1 MANGLLANAQES
13 HTDLLWA
20 GSGGFDTVHHDDT
33 LTGMGTELYPLG
45 VNSAYLND
53 TPWLSAAKEIAPTQ
67 TLQPGQYI
75 QALSS
80 LTVSGYKNHCVAVK
94 GGGFTFPTVDQL
106 KEWVGTDGFLTTSS
120 FENYT
125 AYNENN
131 ITNLYNSAG
140 NLVNN
145 YYYLDENKLDVSAF
159 TSWSANLDLS
169 GDYIPTSASGFFYP
183 MTGNPSGF
191 LTEHQSL
198 EDYYKKTETS
208 SKEEISAALKD
219 KLDNDFSG
227 NFYPMTGNP
236 SGFLTEHQDLS
247 YISGKIDDKLDT
259 TAFENI
265 SGEFYP
271 MTGNPSGFLTEHQDL
286 SDYATTSIVN
296 NISSYLSG
304 EIDNKLDKS
313 ESANYY
319 PMTGNPSGFLTEH
332 QSLED
337 YYKKTETSS
346 KEELSA
352 MFATFSADDTYTLVG
367 GYNIGISSDDNLKQT
382 TIYFNGEPL
391 SSYYLKTETSSKDEL
406 NEAIQYLSANA
417 GKEYTGVAPIV
428 VNNDQLKIS
437 ANTYTVSAGS
447 GVDFVNDSTNK
458 RTTFKLKLSGGRNT
472 QLVHDPQNNYIRI
485 DTVGDEQVNQVV
497 RQYSAAGTWLTA
509 HQSLSNYYT
518 KTDTSSKQQISAA
531 FNNVNNDLQYV
542 SANAGHIYTGISPIV
557 VDNTTDQISADTWE
571 FSAGN
576 GISFV
581 DDGLNKVTRIDVTGA
596 DFTDYY
602 KKTETSSKQ
611 EISAALQYVSSNA
624 GHTYTGVLP
633 ITVDNTTNEIS
644 ISSNELSAGPN
655 IDIFESA
662 GYVVISSN
670 KTGFP
675 ITGTDGTA
683 NYTANANFSAFSL
696 TTGQGPAGCY
706 VNLDAKNVRYEA
718 YPATDVS
725 ASWYNI
731 LKKSN
736 EGQIT
741 VSSYNFV
748 DEPSAE
754 FHYEDISAL
763 NHIRFIAP
771 NYGAYEYYSAMFY
784 DGDTYLGRLEI
795 GSGCCKCAVKTY
807 DFDSNK
813 WKWYHEYPSEYGYQY
828 SLIL

>member
-45 VNSAYLND
+45 VNSAILND
-53 TPWLSAAKEIAPTQ
+53 APWLSAAKEIAPTQ

-94 GGGFTFPTVDQL
+94 GGGFIFPTVDQL
-106 KEWVGTDGFLTTSS
+106 KEWVGTDGFLPTSS

-140 NLVNN
+140 NLINSS
-145 YYYLDENKLDVSAF
+145 YYLIDNKLD
-159 TSWSANLDLS
+159 
-169 GDYIPTSASGFFYP
+169 TSASGFFYP

-198 EDYYKKTETS
+198 EDYYLKTDTS

-236 SGFLTEHQDLS
+236 SGFLTEHQDISHLATKDELLDTSSFLS
-247 YISGKIDDKLDT
+247 ASISSISSFVSGNDDKY
-259 TAFENI
+259 
-265 SGEFYP
+265 YP
-271 MTGNPSGFLTEHQDL
+271 LTGNPSGFLTEHQDL

-352 MFATFSADDTYTLVG
+352 MFATFSADETYTLVP

-382 TIYFNGEPL
+382 TIY
-391 SSYYLKTETSSKDEL
+391 
-406 NEAIQYLSANA
+406 
-417 GKEYTGVAPIV
+417 YTG
-428 VNNDQLKIS
+428 
-437 ANTYTVSAGS
+437 
-447 GVDFVNDSTNK
+447 TN
-458 RTTFKLKLSGGRNT
+458 
-472 QLVHDPQNNYIRI
+472 
-485 DTVGDEQVNQVV
+485 GDEEVNAVV
-497 RQYSAAGTWLTA
+497 RQYSAAGTWLTESDSA
-509 HQSLSNYYT
+509 KFYPMTGNPSGFLTQHQSLTNYYT
-518 KTDTSSKQQISAA
+518 KNETSSKQEISDALSAA
-531 FNNVNNDLQYV
+531 GR
-542 SANAGHIYTGISPIV
+542 AYTGISPIV
-557 VDNTTDQISADTWE
+557 VNNTSNQISANTWSL
-571 FSAGN
+571 SAGN

-581 DDGLNKVTRIDVTGA
+581 DDDVNKVTRIDITGA

-611 EISAALQYVSSNA
+611 EIADALQYVSSNA
-624 GHTYTGVLP
+624 GKTYNGISPIDVNNETNQISAKGVSFGVQEPLFFVQDDNEAVIIGCSAGGGATYTGDDP
-633 ITVDNTTNEIS
+633 IYVNNTTNHIGITGES
-644 ISSNELSAGPN
+644 LSAGPN
-655 IDIFESA
+655 IDIFSSG
-662 GYVVISSN
+662 GYVVISATSAAGGTTYTGDAQGALDEVYAN
-670 KTGFP
+670 SGVWLTAHQPLTNYYIKTETSSKQE
-675 ITGTDGTA
+675 ISAALTGYQTKLDSV
-683 NYTANANFSAFSL
+683 NNIVYTTSL
-696 TTGQGPAGCY
+696 
-706 VNLDAKNVRYEA
+706 
-718 YPATDVS
+718 PATPD
-725 ASWYNI
+725 ANT
-731 LKKSN
+731 L
-736 EGQIT
+736 
-741 VSSYNFV
+741 
-748 DEPSAE
+748 
-754 FHYEDISAL
+754 
-763 NHIRFIAP
+763 
-771 NYGAYEYYSAMFY
+771 
-784 DGDTYLGRLEI
+784 YLIPE
-795 GSGCCKCAVKTY
+795 A
-807 DFDSNK
+807 
-813 WKWYHEYPSEYGYQY
+813 
-828 SLIL
+828 

>member
-53 TPWLSAAKEIAPTQ
+53 APWLSAAKEIAPTE

-94 GGGFTFPTVDQL
+94 GGGFVFPTVDQL
-106 KEWVGTDGFLTTSS
+106 KEWVGTDDFLPTSS
-120 FENYT
+120 FNNYT

-140 NLVNN
+140 NLINSS
-145 YYYLDENKLDVSAF
+145 YYLIDNKLDVSAF
-159 TSWSANLDLS
+159 TAWSADLDLS
-169 GDYIPTSASGFFYP
+169 GDYIPTSASGMFYP

-247 YISGKIDDKLDT
+247 
-259 TAFENI
+259 
-265 SGEFYP
+265 
-271 MTGNPSGFLTEHQDL
+271 
-286 SDYATTSIVN
+286 DYATTSVVN

-319 PMTGNPSGFLTEH
+319 PMTGNPSGFLTAH

-391 SSYYLKTETSSKDEL
+391 SSYYLKTETSSKEEL
-406 NEAIQYLSANA
+406 NDAIQYLSANA
-417 GKEYTGVAPIV
+417 GGVYTGVAPIV

-458 RTTFKLKLSGGRNT
+458 RTTFKLKLSAGRNT

-485 DTVGDEQVNQVV
+485 DGNGDEQVNNVV

-518 KTDTSSKQQISAA
+518 KSDTSSKQELNTE
-531 FNNVNNDLQYV
+531 FNNVSTAIQYV
-542 SANAGHIYTGISPIV
+542 SSNAGHTYTGISPIV
-557 VDNTTDQISADTWE
+557 VDNTTNQISAESWDL
-571 FSAGN
+571 SAGN
-576 GISFV
+576 GIELYN
-581 DDGLNKVTRIDVTGA
+581 DYTNKITRIDVTGA

-611 EISAALQYVSSNA
+611 EISDALQYVSSNA
-624 GHTYTGVLP
+624 GHTYTGVAP
-633 ITVDNTTNEIS
+633 ITVNNTTNEIS
-644 ISSNELSAGPN
+644 VSSNELSAGPN

-675 ITGTDGTA
+675 MTGTDGTA

-718 YPATDVS
+718 YPSTDVS

-731 LKKSN
+731 LKKAN

-748 DEPSAE
+748 NEPSAE

-784 DGDTYLGRLEI
+784 EGDTYLGRLEI